1 MAVRRGVAVE
11 IRRLRH
17 DAGISQASLAAAA
30 GLNQGHLSR
39 IEASVVEP
47 SIAVLVAL
55 GDALGADLAI
65 RLYPTTGP
73 RVHEDLQA
81 AMLQATLPVS
91 HPRWKRLVEVGVTRP
106 ARGSIDLVLADPL
119 EGVVVATEFQSDL
132 RRLEQQVRWAA
143 DKAASLPS
151 SEAWRLLCGAGPAP
165 RIARCLV
172 LRSTARTREL
182 ARRFEDLLRAV
193 YPAPAVDV
201 IAAITGTAPWPG
213 DGIVW
218 CRVERGV
225 AELLAG
231 PPRGVGLGR

>member
-1 MAVRRGVAVE
+1 MAVRRSVAAE
-11 IRRLRH
+11 IRRLRT
-17 DAGISQASLAAAA
+17 DAGISQSVLAAAA
-30 GLNQGHLSR
+30 GLDQGHLSR
-39 IEASVVEP
+39 IESSVVEP

-55 GDALGADLAI
+55 GDALGADLAV

-73 RVHEDLQA
+73 RIHDDLQA
-81 AMLQATLPVS
+81 AMLEATLPVIHS
-91 HPRWKRLVEVGVTRP
+91 RWKRLVEVRVTRP

-119 EGVVVATEFQSDL
+119 KGVVVATEFQSDL

-143 DKAASLPS
+143 DKAASLHS
-151 SEAWRLLCGAGPAP
+151 SGASPLICGTDPAP
-165 RIARCLV
+165 RISQCLV

-182 ARRFEDLLRAV
+182 ARRFEEILRAT
-193 YPAPAVDV
+193 YPASAREVL
-201 IAAITGTAPWPG
+201 AAMTGTAPWPG

-231 PPRGVGLGR
+231 PPRGVTLGR

>member
-1 MAVRRGVAVE
+1 VAAE
-11 IRRLRH
+11 IRRLRL
-17 DAGISQASLAAAA
+17 DAGISQSRLAAAA
-30 GLNQGHLSR
+30 GLDQGHLSR
-39 IEASVVEP
+39 IEASRVEP

-55 GDALGADLAI
+55 SDALGADLAI

-73 RVHEDLQA
+73 RIHDDLQG
-81 AMLQATLPVS
+81 AMIEATLPEI
-91 HPRWKRLVEVGVTRP
+91 HLRWKRLLEVSVTRP

-143 DKAASLPS
+143 DKAASLQS
-151 SEAWRLLCGAGPAP
+151 SEAWPLICGAGQAST
-165 RIARCLV
+165 IARCLV
-172 LRSTARTREL
+172 LRSTSRTREL
-182 ARRFEDLLRAV
+182 ARRFEAVLRAG
-193 YPAPAVDV
+193 YPAPAAAVV
-201 IAAITGTAPWPG
+201 AAITGTEPWPG

-231 PPRGVGLGR
+231 PPRGVELGR